1 MLTETE
7 VLALPED
14 EFMGPA
20 MLVFFKHRLMLKREE
35 VSNRLTASRV
45 SIGIERQADDADNA
59 ANEEFRTLA
68 ITMAERDRTDLVNI
82 NEALRRIEDDEYGW
96 CAVSGEPISVQR
108 LLLVP
113 ESKFSVEVMA
123 SMEAKAMHRAKFS

>member
-7 VLALPED
+7 VLALPEN

-20 MLVFFKHRLMLKREE
+20 MLEFFKRRLLLKREE
-35 VSNRLTASRV
+35 VSTRLSAGRMN
-45 SIGIERQADDADNA
+45 IGIERQADDADNA
-59 ANEEFRTLA
+59 ANEELRTLA
-68 ITMAERDRTDLVNI
+68 ISMAERDRTDLVNI
-82 NEALRRIEDDEYGW
+82 NEALRRIEENEYGW

-113 ESKFSVEVMA
+113 ESKYCVEVMA
-123 SMEAKAMHRAKFS
+123 NLEAQALHRARIQ

>member
-7 VLALPED
+7 VLALPEN

-20 MLVFFKHRLMLKREE
+20 MLEFFKHRLLHKREE
-35 VSNRLTASRV
+35 VSNRLCAGRV
-45 SIGIERQADDADNA
+45 NIGIERHADDADNA
-59 ANEEFRTLA
+59 ANEELRTLA
-68 ITMAERDRTDLVNI
+68 ITMAERDRTDLANI
-82 NEALRRIEDDEYGW
+82 NEALRLIEENEYGW

-113 ESKFSVEVMA
+113 ESKFCVEVMA
-123 SMEAKAMHRAKFS
+123 SMEAKAMHRAKLE

>member
-7 VLALPED
+7 VLALPEN

-20 MLVFFKHRLMLKREE
+20 MLEFFKRRLLLKREE
-35 VSNRLTASRV
+35 VSTRLSAGRIN
-45 SIGIERQADDADNA
+45 IGIERQADDADNA
-59 ANEEFRTLA
+59 ANEELRTLA
-68 ITMAERDRTDLVNI
+68 ISMAERDRTDLVNI
-82 NEALRRIEDDEYGW
+82 NEALRRIEENEFGW

-113 ESKFSVEVMA
+113 ESKYCVEVMA
-123 SMEAKAMHRAKFS
+123 NLEAQALHRARIL